1 MNSTTQLGSGTHAD
15 TACAHQGKK
24 LLIGTVKLESPVIP
38 APMAGVT
45 DLPFR
50 RILKAM
56 GAGLVCSEMVSA
68 QALVYGNAR
77 TLDLLQVSQDER
89 PISLQ
94 LFGSNPEILAKA
106 VEILQD
112 YPIDLIDLNM
122 GCPVPKVVKN
132 EEGAALLKDL
142 PRAAAIIQAVVA
154 AADRPVTVKMRAGWA
169 RGQEVAPELANL
181 AEQAGVAA
189 VTVHGRFRADFYSGE
204 ADWTIIKRVKEVVQ
218 KIPVIGNGDV
228 TSPADA
234 LAMMEQTGCDG
245 VMIGRAIMGNP
256 WLIKQVT
263 AALCGAPV
271 PPPPTNEERF
281 ALMREHLRAQIEFSG
296 EKRGILEMR
305 KHLSWYM
312 KGFPGAARFRDLINS
327 AETKEAVLDL
337 LCKLEEKLV
346 KSG

>member
-1 MNSTTQLGSGTHAD
+1 M
-15 TACAHQGKK
+15 
-24 LLIGTVKLESPVIP
+24 LIGTVKLESPVIP

-77 TLDLLQVSQDER
+77 TLDLLQVSREER

-94 LFGSNPEILAKA
+94 LFGSNPETLAKA
-106 VEILQD
+106 VRILQD

-132 EEGAALLKDL
+132 GEGAALLRDL

-154 AADRPVTVKMRAGWA
+154 AAGCPVTVKMRAGWE
-169 RGQEVAPELANL
+169 RGQEVAPELAIL
-181 AEQAGVAA
+181 AEQAGAAA
-189 VTVHGRFRADFYSGE
+189 VAVHSRYRADFYSGE
-204 ADWTIIKRVKEVVQ
+204 ADWNIIKRVKAAV

-245 VMIGRAIMGNP
+245 VMIGRAVMGNP

-263 AALCGAPV
+263 AVLRGVPV
-271 PPPPTNEERF
+271 PPPPTHKERF
-281 ALMREHLRAQIEFSG
+281 ALMKEHFRAQIKFSG

-327 AETKEAVLDL
+327 AESKEAVLEL
-337 LCKLEEKLV
+337 LRKLEEQPV
-346 KSG
+346 KGG